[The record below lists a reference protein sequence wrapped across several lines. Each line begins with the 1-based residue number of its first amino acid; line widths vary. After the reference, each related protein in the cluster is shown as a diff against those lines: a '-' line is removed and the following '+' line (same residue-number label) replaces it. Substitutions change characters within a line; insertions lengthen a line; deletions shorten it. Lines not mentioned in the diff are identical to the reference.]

1 MDRFIEERSAER
13 LRAFLTLGDDRKR
26 NWVVA
31 GMLAGVALVVGALLA
46 YLTPIGGVAVIAAC
60 VGALLILRD
69 VRWGLFALLAIAC
82 LLPFASLPF
91 KIGFTPT
98 FLDLVLGALYAVWAM
113 RLITRHQ
120 DDFVL
125 TPLGLPVLVFVALA
139 VFSFVAGLSHS
150 RPSSNDLRT
159 FAEVLLGFGLFFL
172 AVNQVRDESLLRQVT
187 GAAILAGGA
196 EAVIGVL
203 LYAVPKTW
211 AVRFL
216 SPLGRLGYPV
226 GLGALRYINDDPGR
240 PMRAIGTNID
250 PNILGALLVIVMA
263 LAVTQ
268 MFARRPV
275 LPRTWVALCAGF
287 MGVCVFLTYSRSSM
301 LGVVVAA
308 GLVAMLRYR
317 RLLVLLAVVG
327 ALVLLLPL
335 TQAYVSHL
343 VQGVLIEDRSTQM
356 RMGEYQDFFKLIRRY
371 PWIGVGFVGAPD
383 VDLYVAVASIYFALA
398 AQMGIVGLAAFLL
411 VAAVYLVYLFRALRA
426 LPADSPW
433 EPFVLGYGAAVS
445 GSLVSGF
452 LDHTL
457 LTYPHA
463 VALFWLV
470 LGLGAASG
478 HMALQGAK
486 ERLQGR
492 ASGNGSHFVD
502 KNGTC
507 TCTEN

>member
-1 MDRFIEERSAER
+1 MDQFIDERSAAR
-13 LRAFLTLGDDRKR
+13 LRAFLAWGDTRTR

-31 GMLAGVALVVGALLA
+31 GMLAGAALVAGALLA
-46 YLTPIGGVAVIAAC
+46 YLTPIGGVAVLAAC
-60 VGALLILRD
+60 VGALFILRD
-69 VRWGLFALLAIAC
+69 VRWGLFALLAITC

-98 FLDLVLGALYAVWAM
+98 FLDLVLGALYAVWAL
-113 RLITRHQ
+113 RLVTRHQ

-172 AVNQVRDESLLRQVT
+172 AVNQVRGESLLRQVT
-187 GAAILAGGA
+187 AAAILTGGA
-196 EAVIGVL
+196 EAAFGVL

-211 AVRFL
+211 AVRLL

-250 PNILGALLVIVMA
+250 PNILGALMVIVMA

-268 MFARRPV
+268 LFTRRPV
-275 LPRTWVALCAGF
+275 LPRVWVALAAGS
-287 MGVCVFLTYSRSSM
+287 MGVCVFLTYSRASM
-301 LGVVVAA
+301 LGVFVAA
-308 GLVAMLRYR
+308 GLVAILRYR
-317 RLLVLLAVVG
+317 RLLLLLAIVG
-327 ALVLLLPL
+327 VLVLLLPQ

-343 VQGVLIEDRSTQM
+343 VQGILFEDRSTQM
-356 RMGEYQDFFKLIRRY
+356 RIGEYQDFFKLIRRY

-398 AQMGIVGLAAFLL
+398 AQMGVVGLAAFLL
-411 VAAVYLVYLFRALRA
+411 VAAIYVAYLYRAWRV

-433 EPFVLGYGAAVS
+433 NAFVLGYGAAVC

-463 VALFWLV
+463 VALLWLV

-478 HMALQGAK
+478 RMALQAAEESPRGSV
-486 ERLQGR
+486 L
-492 ASGNGSHFVD
+492 GNGPDLID
-502 KNGTC
+502 KNETC
-507 TCTEN
+507 LYTGN